1 MTAAGTAAQ
10 LGQGL
15 PMLPALAIAILGGL
29 VEGTALG
36 ILQANWLGRR
46 FDGFPRRRWI
56 AATIVVAGVGWA
68 AASAPSAFGDGDGA
82 APGWAF
88 VGVAA
93 AGLGLAM
100 GAILGA
106 AQAWAI
112 RGSVRHPW
120 RWTGISAVAWTP
132 TMAIIF
138 VGATLP
144 DAHWQTASVIL
155 TAALTG
161 AVAGLV
167 LGAITHPLMAAL
179 NGPSISSAVVAW
191 GLRRRVPG
199 LGASFAL
206 LRVTGRRTGRVFE
219 FPVQYARQGDVV
231 AVLPARPERKNWWR
245 NLQTRSRLVIWL
257 DGEWRRGDAVV
268 VREGSR
274 DYEEAHAV
282 YAKRWPSAARAR
294 AAMFVRIVLGRSEA

>member
-1 MTAAGTAAQ
+1 MTAAGAAAQ

-15 PMLPALAIAILGGL
+15 PTLPALAIVILGGL

-56 AATIVVAGVGWA
+56 AATIVVAGLGWA
-68 AASAPSAFGDGDGA
+68 AASAPSALGGDDGA
-82 APGWAF
+82 TPGWAF
-88 VGVAA
+88 VIAAA

-100 GAILGA
+100 GAILGG

-120 RWTGISAVAWTP
+120 RWTGISAAAWMP

-144 DAHWQTASVIL
+144 DAHWPTASVIL
-155 TAALTG
+155 TAAVTG

-167 LGAITHPLMAAL
+167 LGAISHPLMASL
-179 NGPSISSAVVAW
+179 DGPSISSAVVSW
-191 GLRRRVPG
+191 GLRRRMPG
-199 LGASFAL
+199 VGASFAL
-206 LRVTGRRTGRVFE
+206 LRVTGRRSGRVFE
-219 FPVQYARQGDVV
+219 FPVQYARQRDVV
-231 AVLPARPERKNWWR
+231 VVLPARPERKNWWR
-245 NLQTRSRLVIWL
+245 NLQTRSGLTTWL
-257 DGEWRRGDAVV
+257 DGRWRSGDAVV
-268 VREGSR
+268 VRKGSR
-274 DYEEAHAV
+274 EYDEARAI
-282 YAKRWPSAARAR
+282 YTDRWPSAARTR
-294 AAMFVRIVLGRSEA
+294 AALFVRIELAPFDA